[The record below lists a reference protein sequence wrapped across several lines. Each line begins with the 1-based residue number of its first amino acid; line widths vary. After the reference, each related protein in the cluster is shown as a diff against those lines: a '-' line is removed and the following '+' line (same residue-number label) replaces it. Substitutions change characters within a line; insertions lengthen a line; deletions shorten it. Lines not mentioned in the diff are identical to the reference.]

1 MAAKADSS
9 RSRSHKLQADFFVR
23 CTLSSASREQSG
35 NNLLGSCS
43 HQQTVYCKKVVG
55 SKAKH
60 QPEPKAYEQKSIPSL
75 LRKPRTSQKREGEK
89 FMFSS
94 ERARVEQNFQSSI
107 RWAVLHVIT
116 NTYLLLFSEQE
127 LKYDIQNIQ
136 ESALLIAFPKKSCN
150 DLYLVA
156 SFLHLFYKRTD
167 MLIYNAWIIKPIL
180 NKPHQ

>member
-1 MAAKADSS
+1 M
-9 RSRSHKLQADFFVR
+9 R
-23 CTLSSASREQSG
+23 
-35 NNLLGSCS
+35 NSCLVLKGQES
-43 HQQTVYCKKVVG
+43 
-55 SKAKH
+55 
-60 QPEPKAYEQKSIPSL
+60 
-75 LRKPRTSQKREGEK
+75 
-89 FMFSS
+89 
-94 ERARVEQNFQSSI
+94 EQNFQSSI
-107 RWAVLHVIT
+107 RRAVLHVIT

>member
-23 CTLSSASREQSG
+23 CTLSSATREQSG

-94 ERARVEQNFQSSI
+94 ERARVGTKLPVLNTQGCFACYYKYLFASI
-107 RWAVLHVIT
+107 
-116 NTYLLLFSEQE
+116 F
-127 LKYDIQNIQ
+127 
-136 ESALLIAFPKKSCN
+136 
-150 DLYLVA
+150 
-156 SFLHLFYKRTD
+156 RTGAK
-167 MLIYNAWIIKPIL
+167 I
-180 NKPHQ
+180 